1 MITPITLL
9 RRFTLATGR
18 ARWRGSFG
26 LAGLAALI
34 MLAAGCGTVTTPSAG
49 GGAGHG
55 QTPAGSASAGSAS
68 AAPGTVSGSP
78 VPTTT
83 GGPFIPGQPA
93 CAGWPANAPRGS
105 LPASFVPVAVI
116 RCVDSYQT
124 IPGKG
129 QWEVATLE
137 RATQGLDPLLTALHR
152 PNQTRP
158 PGTFCSDLVE
168 LPPQFVLVG
177 KDGQLIWPALPV
189 TGCGLPQAE
198 ALWALAALPWQKVSV
213 RLVVKV

>member
-1 MITPITLL
+1 MMQ
-9 RRFTLATGR
+9 
-18 ARWRGSFG
+18 
-26 LAGLAALI
+26 LAARVAAVAALAA
-34 MLAAGCGTVTTPSAG
+34 MAAGCATASTSTPAAAG
-49 GGAGHG
+49 GSSGTGAASASP
-55 QTPAGSASAGSAS
+55 PASASASA
-68 AAPGTVSGSP
+68 TP

-83 GGPFIPGQPA
+83 TGPPVVAGQPA
-93 CAGWPANAPRGS
+93 CVGWPKNATHGK

-116 RCVDSYQT
+116 RCVTDYQI

-137 RATQGLDPLLTALHR
+137 RADQNLDPLLTALKR

-177 KDGQLIWPALPV
+177 KDGQVIWPALPV
-189 TGCGLPQAE
+189 TGCGLPQE
-198 ALWALAALPWQKVSV
+198 EVLGALAALPWQKVSV
-213 RLVVKV
+213 RLVAKV